1 MKNAYYL
8 AQKAFFILDM
18 FKFLSF
24 PLHVFPLSVF
34 NEYIQEA
41 TED

>member
-8 AQKAFFILDM
+8 AEKAFFILDM
-18 FKFLSF
+18 FKYLSF
-24 PLHVFPLSVF
+24 PLHVFPLSVV

-41 TED
+41 T